1 MKKERNDVVE
11 ATIINPYR
19 SANIGA
25 DTGGILDSVNFEEGD
40 AVKQGRVMAEI
51 SRKRHTL
58 IAEKAK
64 EAVRGMEFA
73 FTRGEQQVVL
83 MKSLLDKGATTH
95 QELLK
100 AETERDAAETRLAQA
115 VKKVRT
121 GQIES

>member
-1 MKKERNDVVE
+1 MKEERNDVVE

-115 VKKVRT
+115 VK
-121 GQIES
+121 EYNWPN